1 MIAER
6 GEPPEMAPKYRII
19 ISTVL
24 AAVLTVS
31 LLSGRTSA
39 LEYTGTGSYLSGKY
53 YRRLSQV
60 NLTGDP
66 QTDIVAVARSQ
77 VGYQEGGSVNQ
88 LSGEVYGGVNHTEY
102 GAWYGLQDMWCA
114 MFVSWC
120 ANLAGISQDTVPSHC
135 YTPDG
140 LEWFISRGL
149 AYSRADVQSGMYT
162 PKPGDL
168 IYFKSS
174 RNAKPTNH
182 VGIVTGY
189 ANGRV
194 YTVEGNIGAV
204 GKTTSGGMVAELSY
218 PISNTYIAFICAP
231 AYESGSTNVPSRID
245 AAAVRRESLRNA
257 LFSLES
263 GESLRYDAVYGAGAA
278 GVTVGCGQWYG
289 SQAEEL
295 LRTIRQED
303 PAAYRE
309 LDPDGLLQEGM
320 KLPLREDRLR
330 ILRAVLASEAGVR
343 VQNSWMDRCL
353 ENWMSRAEALGVT
366 DPEGRLLCAAL
377 YQLRGN
383 GCAEGI
389 IAAAGPAPTKEMLL
403 TTIQAREPG
412 LYRTCCL
419 LVE

>member
-1 MIAER
+1 MI
-6 GEPPEMAPKYRII
+6 PKYTKV
-19 ISTVL
+19 ISAVL
-24 AAVLTVS
+24 AAVMTVS
-31 LLSGRTSA
+31 LLGGSVSA
-39 LEYTGTGSYLSGKY
+39 LQYSGTGSYLSGKY
-53 YRRLSQV
+53 YRQLAQV
-60 NLTGDP
+60 NLTGEP
-66 QTDIVAVARSQ
+66 QTDIVAIARSQ

-102 GAWYGLQDMWCA
+102 GAWYGMQDMWCA

-120 ANLAGISQDTVPSHC
+120 ANLAGISTDTIPSHC

-140 LEWFISRGL
+140 LDWFISRGL

-189 ANGRV
+189 SNGRV

-204 GKTTSGGMVAELSY
+204 GRTTNGGMVAELSY
-218 PISNTYIAFICAP
+218 PISNTYIAFICTP
-231 AYESGSTNVPSRID
+231 AYESGSTNVPSRITG
-245 AAAVRRESLRNA
+245 AAVRKESLRNA

-263 GESLRYDAVYGAGAA
+263 GESLQYDAVCVTGTA

-289 SQAEEL
+289 AQAEGL
-295 LRTIRQED
+295 LRAIMEDD
-303 PAAYRE
+303 PAAFQG
-309 LDPDGLLQEGM
+309 LDPDGLM
-320 KLPLREDRLR
+320 RCPMSEDRLR
-330 ILRAVLASEAGVR
+330 ILRAVLASDAGVR
-343 VQNSWMDRCL
+343 VQNLWMDRCL
-353 ENWMSRAEALGVT
+353 ENGMNRAAALGVT

-377 YQLRGN
+377 YQLLGDAR
-383 GCAEGI
+383 AERI
-389 IAAAGPAPTKEMLL
+389 ITAAGLSPTKEMLL
-403 TTIQAREPG
+403 STIQDREPE